1 MKTVN
6 EVLGKIKGSD
16 KITETLTGK
25 ASFSKTGFEDVVS
38 ALANDTTFKI
48 PVYNKNTG
56 KQEGDIN
63 VSELLRADMK
73 KTLEKAKYP
82 QKSEASVLDTC
93 EISVKGLAEAI
104 PYIVN
109 EQIRTGKKFDLP
121 QGEKYQG
128 SVYLADVKGKVRDV
142 NIRDPKTQENLGTC
156 TITTKDSVQV
166 KTKSGVPKYLS
177 DKVRKD
183 KSGNVIK

>member
-1 MKTVN
+1 M
-6 EVLGKIKGSD
+6 
-16 KITETLTGK
+16 
-25 ASFSKTGFEDVVS
+25 SK
-38 ALANDTTFKI
+38 
-48 PVYNKNTG
+48 
-56 KQEGDIN
+56 
-63 VSELLRADMK
+63 
-73 KTLEKAKYP
+73 
-82 QKSEASVLDTC
+82 
-93 EISVKGLAEAI
+93 
-104 PYIVN
+104 
-109 EQIRTGKKFDLP
+109 IRTGKKFDLP

-166 KTKSGVPKYLS
+166 KTKSGVLKYLL